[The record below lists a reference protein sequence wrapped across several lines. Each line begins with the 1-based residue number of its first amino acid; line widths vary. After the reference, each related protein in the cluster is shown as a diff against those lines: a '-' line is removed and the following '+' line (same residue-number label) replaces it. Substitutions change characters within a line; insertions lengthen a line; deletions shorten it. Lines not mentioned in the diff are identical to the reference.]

1 MNGNLE
7 TGKIVSI
14 VFGPSKGK
22 IGTIVDIID
31 QKRCLVDGPC
41 GRQIINLKRIEPMKM
56 KLEINKK
63 TKSKG
68 IHEKFLQK
76 RILRSWYNTIKG
88 RKHLKKTYVKNFSDF
103 EKFKFMLGKKHFAKL
118 IQLKK

>member
-1 MNGNLE
+1 MNRNLE

-41 GRQIINLKRIEPMKM
+41 GRQIINLKRIEPTKM
-56 KLEINKK
+56 KLEIGYELK
-63 TKSKG
+63 
-68 IHEKFLQK
+68 H
-76 RILRSWYNTIKG
+76 ILILELLR
-88 RKHLKKTYVKNFSDF
+88 
-103 EKFKFMLGKKHFAKL
+103 FMKGKKSLL
-118 IQLKK
+118 IKFH

>member
-1 MNGNLE
+1 MNRNLE

-41 GRQIINLKRIEPMKM
+41 GRQIINLKRIEPTKM

-63 TKSKG
+63 IKSKG
-68 IHEKFLQK
+68 IHGKFLQK
-76 RILRSWYNTIKG
+76 GILKSWYNTIKG
-88 RKHLKKTYVKNFSDF
+88 KKLLKSTCVKKFSDF
-103 EKFKFMLGKKHFAKL
+103 EKFKFMIGKKHFSKL